1 MRPKMKKLSCREKNQ
16 SQYMKISPPPYKKLL
31 ISCLA
36 VICYSCNHTSTN
48 TSQPQPTGQT
58 DTISISKIHPKPDS
72 LCKNRT
78 AKLLDSL
85 GYTNIHEADSTI
97 QINLM
102 YTRAD
107 NFTGEILYDD
117 LREAY
122 LHPDA
127 AKALLLAHGIL
138 KKQHPSYH
146 FIIYDAARPMS
157 VQKKMWDAVKG
168 TAKYIYVS
176 NPAHGGGLHNYGLAV
191 DISLGDSLGN
201 PLPMGT
207 KVDHL
212 GPEAHISQESELVK
226 SGKISNQER
235 RNRQLLR
242 QVMREA
248 GFRALPSEW
257 WHFNLC
263 SRNEARRNYKL
274 IP

>member
-1 MRPKMKKLSCREKNQ
+1 
-16 SQYMKISPPPYKKLL
+16 MKISPPPYKKLL
-31 ISCLA
+31 ITCLA
-36 VICYSCNHTSTN
+36 VICYSCNHTSTH
-48 TSQPQPTGQT
+48 TSQPQPIGQT
-58 DTISISKIHPKPDS
+58 DTISMATIHPKPETPRKS
-72 LCKNRT
+72 RM
-78 AKLLDSL
+78 AEQLDSL
-85 GYTNIHEADSTI
+85 GYTNIYEADSTI
-97 QINLM
+97 KIDLM
-102 YTRAD
+102 YTRAN
-107 NFTGEILYDD
+107 NFTEEALYDD
-117 LREAY
+117 LHEAY

-138 KKQHPSYH
+138 KKQHPSYR

-168 TAKYIYVS
+168 TPKYMYVS

-191 DISLGDSLGN
+191 DISIGDSLGN

-212 GPEAHISQESELVK
+212 GSEAHISQESELVK

-263 SRNEARRNYKL
+263 SRNEARNNYKL